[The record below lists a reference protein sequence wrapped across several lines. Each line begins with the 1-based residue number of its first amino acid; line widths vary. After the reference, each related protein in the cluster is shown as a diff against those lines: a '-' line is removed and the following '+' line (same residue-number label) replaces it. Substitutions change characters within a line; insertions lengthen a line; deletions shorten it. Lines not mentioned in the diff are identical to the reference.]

1 MMVMEMIGPK
11 EIISKEFTPEEMTSR
26 ESARRGA
33 TPREERSSLEIILDS
48 VADGIFTVDLE
59 WRISSFNRA
68 AEKIT
73 GFTREE
79 AIGQLCCN
87 VFRASICQKD
97 CALQETLRT
106 GEQIVDRRINILNR
120 EGVLLPISIST
131 AVLKDRSGK
140 IIGGVET
147 FRDLSPLEELK
158 KQLWKNYTFEDMVS
172 KNKKMLKI
180 FSLLPHVAESDSNVV
195 IQGPSGCGKEL
206 IARAIHNLSSRRK
219 APYVAVNCGALPDTL
234 LESELF
240 GYVKGA
246 FTNAHRDKPGRF
258 AVAEG
263 GTIFLDE
270 IGDISPA
277 FQVKL
282 LRVIQEREYEPL
294 GAVQP
299 VKCDVRIIAATNKD
313 LYQLMQRGL
322 FREDLYYR
330 LNVVKIE
337 VPGLRE
343 RREDIPLLVEHFI
356 RRFNLRKNKNI
367 AGISS
372 AALHYLMDYDFPGNV
387 RELENIIEYAFVVCQ
402 GNEILPEHLPRE
414 VLERRFLAEAKAADE
429 GGSQGE
435 EKGQKEEESKR
446 KLAEYEREAIMEA
459 LRQYQGNRGK
469 AAAAL
474 GISRST
480 LWRKLKKY
488 GCIL

>member
-1 MMVMEMIGPK
+1 MASDKTHGG
-11 EIISKEFTPEEMTSR
+11 EFAGSEAVPF
-26 ESARRGA
+26 AKG
-33 TPREERSSLEIILDS
+33 SSLEIILDS

-59 WRISSFNRA
+59 WRITSFNRA

-73 GFTREE
+73 GFSREE
-79 AIGQLCCN
+79 AIGQPCCN
-87 VFRASICQKD
+87 VFRASICQKN
-97 CALQETLRT
+97 CALRETLKT
-106 GEQIVDRRINILNR
+106 GEQIVDRKINILNR
-120 EGVLLPISIST
+120 KGVLMPVSIST
-131 AVLKDRSGK
+131 AVLRDKKGE

-147 FRDLSPLEELK
+147 FRDLSPMEELK
-158 KQLWKNYTFEDMVS
+158 KQLTESYTFEDIVS
-172 KNKKMLKI
+172 KNREMLKI
-180 FSLLPHVAESDSNVV
+180 FALLPHIADSDSNVV

-206 IARAIHNLSSRRK
+206 IARAIHNLSPRRK

-270 IGDISPA
+270 IGDVSPA

-299 VKCDVRIIAATNKD
+299 VKCNVRIIAATNKD
-313 LYQLMQRGL
+313 LYQLMQQGL

-356 RRFNLRKNKNI
+356 RRFNLRKGKNI
-367 AGISS
+367 SSISP
-372 AALHYLMDYDFPGNV
+372 AALRYLMDYDFPGNV

-402 GNEILPEHLPRE
+402 GEEIFPEHLPRE
-414 VLERRFLAEAKAADE
+414 IVERSPDGKKTAEDE
-429 GGSQGE
+429 NGEQGRW
-435 EKGQKEEESKR
+435 QNKEGKDKKR
-446 KLAEYEREAIMEA
+446 LAEYEREAILEA
-459 LRQYQGNRGK
+459 LRRYQGNRGR

-480 LWRKLKKY
+480 LWRKLKRY
-488 GCIL
+488 RASENIFWQRLPDEGIDY